1 MATIHKGRH
10 SAELDGDFVVF
21 IIGMRFNKLRKP
33 RSWLPVFTAM
43 PQMLRVLAEHPEKGM
58 LSTRFARSGRTIT
71 LVQYWRSFEDLERFA
86 RDADDPHLEPWRRFN
101 QRVGASGDVG
111 IYHETFKVAAGQHE
125 SIYSN
130 MPLMGLAEAGQ
141 LVPVARRGER
151 ARERL
156 TADAS

>member
-1 MATIHKGRH
+1 MTTIHKGRH
-10 SAELDGDFVVF
+10 SAQLDGDFVVF

-43 PQMLRVLAEHPEKGM
+43 PKMLRVLAEHPEKGL